1 MNSPKFPTSIDAQ
14 ALAGERSQDVA
25 ARLAMRDLRA
35 RWEPVGDDRS
45 LHVVVSERGAA
56 FFRGRMAS
64 ARARAYRYFEG
75 ERRRIELE
83 HRGPGYTWRGWW
95 YPRWLV
101 LGILWLVIAGLFVA
115 LVVGLFRLFGG
126 AA

>member
-1 MNSPKFPTSIDAQ
+1 MMKT
-14 ALAGERSQDVA
+14 
-25 ARLAMRDLRA
+25 
-35 RWEPVGDDRS
+35 EPEH

-64 ARARAYRYFEG
+64 ARARAYRYFDG

-101 LGILWLVIAGLFVA
+101 LGLLWLAIIGLFAA
-115 LVVGLFRLFGG
+115 LVVGLFRMFGG